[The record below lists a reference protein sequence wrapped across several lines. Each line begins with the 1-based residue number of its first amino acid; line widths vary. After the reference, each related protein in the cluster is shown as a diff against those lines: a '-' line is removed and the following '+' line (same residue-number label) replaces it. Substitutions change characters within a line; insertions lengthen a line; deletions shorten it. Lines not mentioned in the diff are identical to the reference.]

1 MEESLTILKEY
12 ALSSDNLWLSAK
24 LQLLEKEIEIEIINT
39 QIKMLEK
46 LQIMKV
52 NEVAWDNL
60 KKQIEMHLKED
71 PNLTDIKINY
81 QMKIPTF
88 GTRNYLNLN
97 VSINK

>member
-1 MEESLTILKEY
+1 VVLKDGTKQTFVVNVKKIQSLTKQK
-12 ALSSDNLWLSAK
+12 N
-24 LQLLEKEIEIEIINT
+24 N
-39 QIKMLEK
+39 
-46 LQIMKV
+46 MKV
-52 NEVAWDNL
+52 NETAWLNL

-88 GTRNYLNLN
+88 GTRNFLNLN